1 MKKII
6 FLLFTTSIVLIDQII
21 KFAVVSNI
29 KLESS
34 LNLIPD
40 LLSITYIQNTG
51 AAFGMLKGHTILFV
65 LICASAV
72 ITALFFFFKTP
83 AEKIKTSY
91 AISISL
97 IIGGGIGNLV
107 DRIQTQYVID
117 YIHISFF
124 PAIFNFA
131 DIAVVIGSILFMIC
145 TIRRDD
151 KNFNKNIYN
160 RQIDEK
166 TKN

>member
-65 LICASAV
+65 LICASVV